1 LLITIF
7 GKSRLVNAWPQACNK
22 SEKSAFCEQAM
33 AIVPGTFRS
42 FKMRLFS
49 YLRVFKHLL
58 ALPLVIAAAAPSL
71 AATAPA
77 TKAADS
83 QAIMSALT
91 KANAAV
97 VGVKVTAVDGARS
110 AQTLGLNRSGSGVV
124 IGADGLVLTIGYLML
139 EAEKIE
145 IITQEGKALPAIAVA
160 YDLATGFGLLKPLL
174 PLGGVEPVTLGSLQD
189 LKPGEP
195 LMAAT
200 GASLDGDEGGVS
212 MTRLVSRR
220 AFSGTWE
227 YHLDTAL
234 FTSPPVSSGRGNHSG
249 APLFNRNGELLGI
262 GSLLVADAVG
272 LGGEVGKRNPG
283 NMFVPVDLLKPILAE
298 LQQSGSSKQSARAWL
313 GLTSSDQGG
322 RVQVMRVSEG
332 SPAEEAGV
340 KPGTIVQAIDGVEVT
355 TLEAFYKKL
364 WGRDTPEQP
373 VKLTVREGNEV
384 KTIDVTP
391 QNRMLSLKKPA
402 GI

>member
-1 LLITIF
+1 MRSSMRSSFLKFVLPIA
-7 GKSRLVNAWPQACNK
+7 LAA
-22 SEKSAFCEQAM
+22 SAPVQ
-33 AIVPGTFRS
+33 
-42 FKMRLFS
+42 
-49 YLRVFKHLL
+49 
-58 ALPLVIAAAAPSL
+58 

-77 TKAADS
+77 ASAAES
-83 QAIMSALT
+83 QSIMSALT

-110 AQTLGLNRSGSGVV
+110 AQTLGLNRRGSGVV

-139 EAEKIE
+139 EAQQIE
-145 IITQEGKALPAIAVA
+145 VITQEGKALPAVAVA
-160 YDLATGFGLLKPLL
+160 YDLATGFGLIKPLL
-174 PLGGVEPVTLGSLQD
+174 PLRGVAPVSLGSLQD
-189 LKPGEP
+189 LKAGEP

-227 YHLDTAL
+227 YHLDAAL
-234 FTSPPVSSGRGNHSG
+234 FTSPPVSSGGGNHSG
-249 APLFNRNGELLGI
+249 APLFNRRGELIGI
-262 GSLLVADAVG
+262 GSLLVADA
-272 LGGEVGKRNPG
+272 LGENKRNPG
-283 NMFVPVDLLKPILAE
+283 NMFVPTDLLKPILAE

-313 GLTSSDQGG
+313 GVTSSDQGG

-332 SPAEEAGV
+332 SPADVAGI
-340 KPGTIVQAIDGVEVT
+340 KPGAVVQAIDGVEVT

-364 WGRDTPEQP
+364 WARESPEQP

>member
-1 LLITIF
+1 
-7 GKSRLVNAWPQACNK
+7 
-22 SEKSAFCEQAM
+22 
-33 AIVPGTFRS
+33 
-42 FKMRLFS
+42 MRLSVLKF
-49 YLRVFKHLL
+49 VLL
-58 ALPLVIAAAAPSL
+58 FAMLATGELAPAQ
-71 AATAPA
+71 AATPPA
-77 TKAADS
+77 MKAADS
-83 QAIMSALT
+83 QAIMAALT

-110 AQTLGLNRSGSGVV
+110 VQTLGANRSGSGVV

-139 EAEKIE
+139 EAQQIE
-145 IITQEGKALPAIAVA
+145 IITQEGKALPAVAVA

-174 PLGGVEPVTLGSLQD
+174 PLRGVAPVMLGSLQN

-200 GASLDGDEGGVS
+200 GASLDGIEGGVS

-227 YHLDTAL
+227 YHLDAAL
-234 FTSPPVSSGRGNHSG
+234 FTSPPVTSGGGNHSG
-249 APLFNRNGELLGI
+249 APLFNGRGELIGI
-262 GSLLVADAVG
+262 GSLLVADAS
-272 LGGEVGKRNPG
+272 GENKRNPG

-298 LQQSGSSKQSARAWL
+298 LQQAGSSKQSARAWL

-322 RVQVMRVSEG
+322 RVQIMRVSEG
-332 SPAEEAGV
+332 SPASEAGI
-340 KPGTIVQAIDGVEVT
+340 KPGSVVQAIDGVEVT

-364 WGRDTPEQP
+364 WARATPEQP
-373 VKLTVREGNEV
+373 VKLTVREGEEV
-384 KTIDVTP
+384 KTIDITP